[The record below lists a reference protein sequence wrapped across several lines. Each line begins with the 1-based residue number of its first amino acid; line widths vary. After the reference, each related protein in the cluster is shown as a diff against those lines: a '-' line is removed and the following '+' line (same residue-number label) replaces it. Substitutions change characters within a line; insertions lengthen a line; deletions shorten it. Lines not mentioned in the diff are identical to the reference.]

1 MKIIIFTSL
10 LLTSSLNAGII
21 DDAKGLIGRVGQ
33 GREYGNDIGPCE
45 ITIQDGYLKL
55 VGDYYFSSWIEL
67 SAKQI
72 KKSLKENIYLSSE
85 TGNRP
90 GGDKCGDQGGMI
102 KYRKSVIINHDI
114 SRVSITE
121 SFRCILDGFQKY
133 SIEYSC
139 QL

>member
-1 MKIIIFTSL
+1 MKIFILASF
-10 LLTSSLNAGII
+10 LLTSTLGAAII
-21 DDAKGLIGRVGQ
+21 DDAKGLIGRTGH

-55 VGDYYFSSWIEL
+55 VGDYYYSSWIEL
-67 SAKQI
+67 SAKLI
-72 KKSLKENIYLSSE
+72 RSTSHEAIYLSSE
-85 TGNRP
+85 TGERP

-102 KYRKSVIINHDI
+102 KYRKSAIINHDI

-121 SFRCILDGFQKY
+121 SFRCIMDGFQKY
-133 SIEYSC
+133 SIEYTC

>member
-72 KKSLKENIYLSSE
+72 KKSLKETIYLSSE

-102 KYRKSVIINHDI
+102 KYRKSAIINHDI